1 MDNFCRRDVRQ
12 SLARIVHSPIQAP
25 SSASDVLSY
34 GLFDDGLFDDGK
46 LAWDGEAVAR

>member
-1 MDNFCRRDVRQ
+1 LFIRQ
-12 SLARIVHSPIQAP
+12 EIQAP
-25 SSASDVLSY
+25 SSASDVLSC